1 MRLVVRFPDF
11 AEVYD
16 GLRMR
21 ALVRYLEQLF
31 AKVVVDTTRA
41 AYTSTAS
48 LTLSDEDD
56 VVLMDTSSASLVV
69 TLPEISDEMIREKRE
84 FEIIKTEAA
93 NLLTIVPTGT
103 DTLVGETDA
112 RVTAQW
118 TALRF
123 RAASGNWV
131 LI

>member
-16 GLRMR
+16 GTRMR

-31 AKVVVDTTRA
+31 AKVTVDTTRA
-41 AYTSTAS
+41 TYTATAS
-48 LTLSDEDD
+48 MTLSDEDE
-56 VVLMDTSSASLVV
+56 VVLVDTSSASLVV
-69 TLPEISDEMIREKRE
+69 TLPEISDDMIREKRE
-84 FEIIKTEAA
+84 FEVVKTSAA
-93 NLLTIVPTGT
+93 NTLTITPGGT

>member
-11 AEVYD
+11 ADAYD
-16 GLRMR
+16 GGRMR
-21 ALVRYLEQLF
+21 AMVRYLEQLF
-31 AKVVVDTTRA
+31 AKVTVDTTRA
-41 AYTSTAS
+41 AYTATAS
-48 LTLSDEDD
+48 LTLSDEDE

-69 TLPEISDEMIREKRE
+69 TLPEISDDMIRAKRE
-84 FEIIKTEAA
+84 FEVVKTSAA
-93 NLLTIVPTGT
+93 NSLTITPGGT

-123 RAASGNWV
+123 RATSGNWV